1 MIICSI
7 GHGYVSKYVLREF
20 FLSGAITIGVTSK
33 KKAQKGSFENNHKIY
48 TNQEIKK
55 ALDTCTHLLITA
67 APEEKGCPIHLNYL
81 NDIKNSNIASI
92 AYLSSTSVYGNYKG
106 AWVNEK
112 SQLRGKNN
120 NAKNRKLAEIQWVNF
135 CKQQKLNYNIFRL
148 GAIYGPE
155 RLSGLNE
162 DKKIIRKND
171 HYFSRIHV
179 QDISRLICKIL
190 LNGYKNDIWNL
201 VDSHPSTR
209 EDFLIEVSKLKK
221 ISFKLVDYKNE
232 KKNMT
237 SAAIN
242 YWENNK
248 KVSNAKILKNIDY
261 EFIFPNYKTGLKN
274 LLGSKKMN

>member
-1 MIICSI
+1 MIICSL

-20 FLSGAITIGVTSK
+20 FLRGAITIGVTSK
-33 KKAQKGSFENNHKIY
+33 KKKEESFDNNHKIY

-55 ALDTCTHLLITA
+55 AFDVCTHLLITA
-67 APEEKGCPIHLNYL
+67 APEDTGCPIYSKYL
-81 NDIKNSNIASI
+81 KDIKNSNISCI

-106 AWVNEK
+106 AWVNENSK
-112 SQLRGKNN
+112 LRGKNN
-120 NAKNRKLAEIQWVNF
+120 KAKNRKLAEIQWVNF

-155 RLSGLNE
+155 RLNGLNE
-162 DKKIIRKND
+162 KKKIIRKSG

-209 EDFLIEVSKLKK
+209 EDFLIEVAKLKK
-221 ISFKLVDYKNE
+221 NQSFKLVDYEIE

-237 SAAIN
+237 LATIN

-248 KVSNAKILKNIDY
+248 KVSNAKILKNMDY

-274 LLGSKKMN
+274 LLGSKKIN